1 VPNAEE
7 LIEEAL
13 GAAGDQGVA
22 GQDVTPFVLSF
33 LQERSGGQ
41 ALAVNRDLIVANA
54 ALAAEVA
61 VAFAAS

>member
-13 GAAGDQGVA
+13 VAAGDQGVA

-33 LQERSGGQ
+33 LQERSNGR
-41 ALAVNRDLIVANA
+41 ALAVNRDLILANA